1 MLSRFKI
8 LGFLLVIA
16 SVSACAQPAR
26 LSSPHPGGNR
36 SPLLEPL
43 ERARK
48 AAAEVEANQLQQ
60 QKAVLEAGQ

>member
-1 MLSRFKI
+1 MVRRFK
-8 LGFLLVIA
+8 LLCLFLLVA

-26 LSSPHPGGNR
+26 LPSPPEEGNR

-48 AAAEVEANQLQQ
+48 AAAEVEANQSQQ
-60 QKAVLEAGQ
+60 QKAVMEAGQ